1 MYNRK
6 HGIQFD
12 KAWLYE
18 DAYANWLKDDDDD
31 NETVSGWNE
40 EAMSSASED
49 EPDSD
54 SEVDD
59 GTKDS
64 AENEIT

>member
-1 MYNRK
+1 MM
-6 HGIQFD
+6 I
-12 KAWLYE
+12 
-18 DAYANWLKDDDDD
+18 
-31 NETVSGWNE
+31 ETVSGWNE